1 MKKYDYQNLKED
13 EHVYH
18 SWEVLDF
25 KINNNYD
32 YVSSNIFLNF
42 ISNILII
49 PIALILYILDK
60 VLFGFKIIGKE
71 NLTKNEGFVSISNH
85 IHPLDCTMIGLI
97 YFPRRVYYPTIIKNF
112 QIPFIRHLI
121 RLLFAMPIP
130 TDKNQKLRFFNQI
143 NTALKK
149 GKIVHMYPEGSM
161 WPYYEDVRH
170 FKYGAFK
177 MAVDA
182 GVPIKPVKFIFKEK
196 NGIYKLYK
204 KNKCIHAVIIEPIYP
219 NLSLPYEERINDL
232 KERTYE
238 KMKETIWK
246 Y

>member
-1 MKKYDYQNLKED
+1 MKKNDYQNLKED

-60 VLFGFKIIGKE
+60 VLFGFKM
-71 NLTKNEGFVSISNH
+71 T
-85 IHPLDCTMIGLI
+85 
-97 YFPRRVYYPTIIKNF
+97 
-112 QIPFIRHLI
+112 
-121 RLLFAMPIP
+121 
-130 TDKNQKLRFFNQI
+130 
-143 NTALKK
+143 
-149 GKIVHMYPEGSM
+149 
-161 WPYYEDVRH
+161 
-170 FKYGAFK
+170 
-177 MAVDA
+177 VDA
-182 GVPIKPVKFIFKEK
+182 GVPIKPVKFILKEK
-196 NGIYKLYK
+196 TGIYKLYK
-204 KNKCIHAVIIEPIYP
+204 RNKCIHAVIIEPIYP

>member
-1 MKKYDYQNLKED
+1 MKK
-13 EHVYH
+13 
-18 SWEVLDF
+18 
-25 KINNNYD
+25 YD

-85 IHPLDCTMIGLI
+85 IHPL
-97 YFPRRVYYPTIIKNF
+97 
-112 QIPFIRHLI
+112 I

-149 GKIVHMYPEGSM
+149 GKIVHMFSEESM
-161 WPYYEDVRH
+161 WPCYEEVRH
-170 FKYGAFK
+170 FKYDAFK
-177 MAVDA
+177 MAVDVGA
-182 GVPIKPVKFIFKEK
+182 PIKQVKFILKEK
-196 NGIYKLYK
+196 TDIYKLYK
-204 KNKCIHAVIIEPIYP
+204 RNKCIHAVIIEPIYP
-219 NLSLPYEERINDL
+219 NLSIPYEERINDL

-238 KMKETIWK
+238 KMKETI
-246 Y
+246 

>member
-204 KNKCIHAVIIEPIYP
+204 KGRAA
-219 NLSLPYEERINDL
+219 YEADIGKAYSGYARGNS
-232 KERTYE
+232 RYTRRFQ
-238 KMKETIWK
+238 
-246 Y
+246 